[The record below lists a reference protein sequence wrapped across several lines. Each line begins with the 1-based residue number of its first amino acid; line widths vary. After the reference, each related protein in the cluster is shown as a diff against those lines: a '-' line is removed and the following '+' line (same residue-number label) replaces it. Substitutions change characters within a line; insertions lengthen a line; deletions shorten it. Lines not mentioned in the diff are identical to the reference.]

1 MRPTDS
7 HCEYFLL
14 TDSPLLLEC
23 LQFIN
28 QYQFTHSIHLNRIRF
43 WVPKG
48 SLQTL
53 MFLQFGTE
61 TQPVRIV

>member
-1 MRPTDS
+1 MRPTDTHS
-7 HCEYFLL
+7 EYYLL

-43 WVPKG
+43 WVPSG

-53 MFLQFGTE
+53 MLLQFGAQA
-61 TQPVRIV
+61 QPVV